1 MASEILSLV
10 HQTHCSYSDIAIL
23 YRTNAQSR
31 IFEETLRKRN
41 IPYRIYGSLS
51 FYQRKEIK
59 DLLAYIRITVN
70 PNDDEAFRR
79 VVNYPAR
86 GIGDTTMEHLQALA
100 NQLGLSLWQTV
111 GELGK
116 HSGAVKPPA
125 AKKLL
130 EFRNLVVSFQQKVY
144 TLDAYE
150 AVYAIANSSGI
161 LNDLKA
167 DKSQEGISRLQNIEE
182 MLNGIREFI
191 ENQKEEGFEE
201 TVTLVDYLENVALLT
216 DQDTDQ
222 DSSTNRISVMTVH
235 SAKGLEF
242 DYVFLTGLEENLFP
256 SNMNK
261 SPDDMEEE
269 RRLFYVALTRAAK
282 RAYITYA
289 QTRYRWGSPV
299 HCNPSRFIN
308 EIDPEYIDVPF
319 DDDDYSNTTER
330 QAMAKPTMK
339 GLANQTATSNLSS
352 LSSSRKP
359 LPSTPDMA
367 KEILPDAIT
376 VGMAVYHARF
386 GEGIVESIDGVGPN
400 RKALVNFSLVGT
412 KNLLLKFANLK
423 QLE

>member
-1 MASEILSLV
+1 M
-10 HQTHCSYSDIAIL
+10 
-23 YRTNAQSR
+23 
-31 IFEETLRKRN
+31 
-41 IPYRIYGSLS
+41 
-51 FYQRKEIK
+51 
-59 DLLAYIRITVN
+59 
-70 PNDDEAFRR
+70 
-79 VVNYPAR
+79 
-86 GIGDTTMEHLQALA
+86 
-100 NQLGLSLWQTV
+100 
-111 GELGK
+111 
-116 HSGAVKPPA
+116 
-125 AKKLL
+125 
-130 EFRNLVVSFQQKVY
+130 
-144 TLDAYE
+144 
-150 AVYAIANSSGI
+150 
-161 LNDLKA
+161 
-167 DKSQEGISRLQNIEE
+167 QNIEE

-339 GLANQTATSNLSS
+339 GLASQTATSNLSS
-352 LSSSRKP
+352 LSNSRKS